1 MNCWLSSKNSGK
13 SNRIPI
19 PTLSLSEMKELV
31 SKRLE
36 VIDAYIDTQ
45 GVPTFTIS
53 NIHLSTVP
61 KRIEERFKKLVF
73 DCYKSNLMPLLRKEK
88 DQLVLRIYSKPPVKR
103 ARTNINIIL
112 FFVTICTIFFAGY
125 YLWGINELWSKILL
139 PNANPFVQ
147 AALFSAC
154 LFSIIGIHE
163 MGHKLTCDNNR
174 LESTMPYFIPGPPPF
189 GTFGAL
195 ISLKSPPINKNQL
208 FDLGISGPISG
219 FIATV
224 IVCFVAVYTS
234 IMVPESQVTEL
245 GDMVGPI
252 AWPSSPLLFLLIFDV
267 ISAGFLQVP
276 QGMTMILGQVTFA
289 AQVGCLLTFLNTMPV
304 WQLDGGH
311 VAKSVLGP
319 KGYRTASYIGLA
331 VLMLSGYYFF
341 AFIIIIFMM
350 SRRRSSSGAEILED
364 VSPLSL
370 NRKRAYFVF
379 LLISALCFFMWIPI
393 Y

>member
-1 MNCWLSSKNSGK
+1 MNYWLSSKNSGNG
-13 SNRIPI
+13 NRIPI
-19 PTLSLSEMKELV
+19 PTLSLGEMKELV
-31 SKRLE
+31 SEKLE

-45 GVPTFTIS
+45 GVPTFIIS
-53 NIHLSTVP
+53 NIYLSTIP
-61 KRIEERFKKLVF
+61 KRLEDRFKKLVF

-88 DQLVLRIYSKPPVKR
+88 DQLVLRIYSKPPVKK
-103 ARTNINIIL
+103 ARTNINIVL
-112 FFVTICTIFFAGY
+112 FLVTICTIFFAGY

-154 LFSIIGIHE
+154 LFGIIGMHE
-163 MGHKLTCDNNR
+163 MGHKLTSDNNR

-195 ISLKSPPINKNQL
+195 ISLKSPPINRNQL
-208 FDLGISGPISG
+208 FDLGISGPITG

-224 IVCFVAVYTS
+224 IVCFVAVFTS
-234 IMVPESQVTEL
+234 IMVPESQVMEL

-252 AWPSSPLLFLLIFDV
+252 DWPSSPLLFLLIFDV
-267 ISAGFLQVP
+267 ISAGFIQVP

-319 KGYRTASYIGLA
+319 KRYRTASYIGLA

-350 SRRRSSSGAEILED
+350 SRRRSSAGAEILED
-364 VSPLSL
+364 ISPLSL